1 MQDSPEKPE
10 FEERVI
16 EINRVART
24 VKGGRRIRFRAV
36 VVIGNHQGSVG
47 IGVAKAAEVQAAVKK
62 AFTQA
67 KRSLFSIPL
76 HAGTIPHPTTGF
88 FSGVTVMLKPARA
101 GTSVIAGGPVRA
113 IAEVA
118 GIKNIITKSMGSSN
132 KLNTIRATQQAL
144 LSFRPEKSRIAYQNP
159 TQRVTVKAKNQKQKE
174 EKHESNRASKKTNK
188 K

>member
-1 MQDSPEKPE
+1 MQDVPEAPE

-47 IGVAKAAEVQAAVKK
+47 IGVAKAAEVQTAVKK

-67 KRSLFSIPL
+67 KRSLFTIPL
-76 HAGTIPHPTTGF
+76 HSGTIPHPTSGF
-88 FSGVTVMLKPARA
+88 FSGVTVILKPARE

-132 KLNTIRATQQAL
+132 KLNTIRATQQAF
-144 LSFRPEKSRIAYQNP
+144 LSFRSAKSRLPHQNMIP
-159 TQRVTVKAKNQKQKE
+159 RTSVKKVSLKKKE
-174 EKHESNRASKKTNK
+174 EKHESERAPKKTNK

>member
-1 MQDSPEKPE
+1 MQDVPETPE

-47 IGVAKAAEVQAAVKK
+47 IGVAKAAEVQTAVKK
-62 AFTQA
+62 AFTKA
-67 KRSLFSIPL
+67 KRSLFTIPL
-76 HAGTIPHPTTGF
+76 HAGTIPHPTSGF
-88 FSGVTVMLKPARA
+88 FSGVQVILKPARE

-132 KLNTIRATQQAL
+132 KLNTIRATQLAL
-144 LSFRPEKSRIAYQNP
+144 LSFRSEKSRVPHQVIP
-159 TQRVTVKAKNQKQKE
+159 RVSVKKESPKKKE
-174 EKHESNRASKKTNK
+174 EKNEPTRATKKTNK

>member
-1 MQDSPEKPE
+1 MQDVPETPE

-47 IGVAKAAEVQAAVKK
+47 IGVAKAAEVQTAVKK
-62 AFTQA
+62 AFTKA
-67 KRSLFSIPL
+67 KRSLFTIPL
-76 HAGTIPHPTTGF
+76 HAGTIPHPTSGF
-88 FSGVTVMLKPARA
+88 FSGVQVILKPARE

-118 GIKNIITKSMGSSN
+118 GIKNIITKSMGASN
-132 KLNTIRATQQAL
+132 QLNTIRATQQAL
-144 LSFRPEKSRIAYQNP
+144 LSFRSEKSRIPHQVTP
-159 TQRVTVKAKNQKQKE
+159 RVSVKKESPKKKE
-174 EKHESNRASKKTNK
+174 EENEPTRATKKTSKK
-188 K
+188 